1 MSKIVAT
8 NRGDHLSDALIKHII
23 YQMRGGDLPPAL
35 MQRLGSAADGGAAAK
50 RRRKKKYQ
58 VSLEDIGGGP
68 ESEHYKSIS

>member
-8 NRGDHLSDALIKHII
+8 NRGDHLSEALIKHII

-35 MQRLGSAADGGAAAK
+35 LTRLGSAAEGGAAK